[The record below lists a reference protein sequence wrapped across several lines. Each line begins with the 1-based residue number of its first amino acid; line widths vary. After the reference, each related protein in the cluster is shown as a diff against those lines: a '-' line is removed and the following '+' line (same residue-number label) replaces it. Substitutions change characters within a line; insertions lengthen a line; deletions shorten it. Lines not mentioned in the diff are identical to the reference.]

1 MVLYAE
7 ERSSTTQFEL
17 GEMFHRG
24 ESRTRDYEQ
33 AFKWYMCS
41 AKKGYRRAQHRLG
54 SMYARGQGVATDPIR
69 AYAWCKLSAYQQSR
83 HALRK
88 LKRIEACMSREQIR
102 KGCSLARRYYNRYVA
117 GGIAE

>member
-1 MVLYAE
+1 MPDRGAGSAGSPVEVL
-7 ERSSTTQFEL
+7 
-17 GEMFHRG
+17 
-24 ESRTRDYEQ
+24 
-33 AFKWYMCS
+33 
-41 AKKGYRRAQHRLG
+41 
-54 SMYARGQGVATDPIR
+54 
-69 AYAWCKLSAYQQSR
+69 AWCKLSAYQQSR

>member
-54 SMYARGQGVATDPIR
+54 SMYARGQGVDMNPVR
-69 AYAWCKLSAYQQSR
+69 AYAWCKLSACQQSKN
-83 HALRK
+83 ALRK
-88 LKRIEACMSREQIR
+88 LKRIEAYMSAEQVR
-102 KGCSLARRYYNRYVA
+102 SGCQLARQYYELYVA
-117 GGIAE
+117 GSTAK